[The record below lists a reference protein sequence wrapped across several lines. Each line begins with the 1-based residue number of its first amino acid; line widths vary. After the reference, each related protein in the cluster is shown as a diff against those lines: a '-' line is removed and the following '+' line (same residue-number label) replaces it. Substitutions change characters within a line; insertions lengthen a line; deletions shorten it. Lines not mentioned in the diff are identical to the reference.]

1 VVISS
6 GRNRAQNR
14 DSLGLAILTA
24 LGFVLELFVV
34 EKQLLTGGKNEV
46 GAAIYTLENLVL
58 EFH

>member
-6 GRNRAQNR
+6 GRNRTQNC

-24 LGFVLELFVV
+24 FGFVLELFVMK
-34 EKQLLTGGKNEV
+34 KQLLSGGKNKV